1 MGGPRLTRRQADK
14 NLVQPSIFRRTEFWL
29 SFLLAFHILIVLHAF
44 QWYFYA
50 IFAGDAS
57 HPFRYLH
64 WSMELWYT
72 RAALAPLTI
81 YIALRYR
88 FDLSKWFRYLV
99 FYSAIT
105 LLIAALASIL
115 QVAVVGRLG
124 TERFFSSKVNLA
136 DEHGNTYGQLTSF
149 EKVIVKGWPH
159 LTYNMFTCWMLI
171 GLVQGIY
178 YYRDAREKEL
188 EGSQL
193 QAQLATMRL
202 DMLRMQLRPHF
213 LFNTLHAISTL
224 IDEDPAVASEML
236 FRLSDLLRSILNDRH
251 TQEISLREE
260 LRFVESHLAI
270 EQVRFGDRLSTRI
283 SVASGL
289 LDCAV
294 PQFILQPLV
303 ENAIQHGIG
312 KHAGTDL
319 IEITA
324 SQQSG
329 LLYLQVA
336 NTNSRLEQSP
346 AECLQSGIGL
356 SNTKLRLETL
366 YNNDAQ
372 ICLSDRTPSGVNVN
386 ISLPQRVLQL
396 TQLQEPELQAL

>member
-1 MGGPRLTRRQADK
+1 MIRRQPGNRRSHL
-14 NLVQPSIFRRTEFWL
+14 NLFWRIEFWL
-29 SFLLAFHILIVLHAF
+29 PFLLAFHILILLHAA
-44 QWYFYA
+44 QWYLYA

-57 HPFRYLH
+57 HPLRYLR

-88 FDLSKWFRYLV
+88 FDLSRWLRYLI
-99 FYSAIT
+99 FYSVTT
-105 LLIAALASIL
+105 LLIAALASAL
-115 QVAVVGRLG
+115 QVAAVGRLG
-124 TERFFSSKVNLA
+124 TERFFLTKIILA
-136 DEHGNTYGQLTSF
+136 DEHTISYGHLTHF
-149 EKVIVKGWPH
+149 ERAIVKGWPH

-188 EGSQL
+188 QSSQL
-193 QAQLATMRL
+193 QAQLATMQL

-236 FRLSDLLRSILNDRH
+236 LRLSDLLRGILNDQH
-251 TQEISLREE
+251 MQEISLREE
-260 LRFVESHLAI
+260 LKFVESHLAI
-270 EQVRFGDRLSTRI
+270 EQVRFGDRLSKKI
-283 SVASGL
+283 SVEHNL

-303 ENAIQHGIG
+303 ENAILHGIG
-312 KHAGTDL
+312 RHAGTDV

-329 LLYLQVA
+329 LLYLQV
-336 NTNSRLEQSP
+336 TNSNSHLEQAPS
-346 AECLQSGIGL
+346 ECLRSGIGL

-366 YNNDAQ
+366 YKNEAQ
-372 ICLSDRTPSGVNVN
+372 ILLRNRLPSGVDVS
-386 ISLPQRVLQL
+386 ISLPKRILNKSISGEVL
-396 TQLQEPELQAL
+396 ELQAQ